1 MCIAQFT
8 YSLARNLI
16 NPFFPSYIAS
26 FGVSY
31 AIVGAVLASFGMARV
46 FFEIPGGV
54 LIDRFGRRPVILFGL
69 SISLVS
75 HLLGGLAQSVVELV
89 ELAVAR
95 MTIGV
100 GSAFV
105 MSAGM
110 LLVGE
115 LVAAE
120 HRQRSIAQYQSA
132 SSIGGIIGPTLGGVL
147 VDIWGI
153 RTNFYAAV
161 LLTLSSI
168 LLIAWLGTT
177 TAIST
182 RSSRFSLHILW
193 DAITQGPVL
202 LLSGAAFIMFFTF
215 TSIRGTMVPL
225 YGAEFL
231 ALSSTQIGVIY
242 SLTSLIVVL
251 GLIFVVPRVEHA
263 LGRPRLL
270 FISLIICA
278 GAVATITVF
287 VVPRVEHALGRPRLL
302 FISLIICAGAVATIT
317 VAGDFLGFAAT
328 MVPLGVGFSLL
339 QPSPFTM
346 IMDIVAQ
353 ERRGIFMGI
362 LRTTGDLGLI
372 LGPLLV
378 GGLLDLGQPRL
389 VFYTVAGT
397 IGSFAVLVWRYRA
410 WLTRTKV

>member
-31 AIVGAVLASFGMARV
+31 AIVGAVLASFGVTRV
-46 FFEIPGGV
+46 FIEIPGGV

-75 HLLGGLAQSVVELV
+75 HLLGGLAQSVV

-132 SSIGGIIGPTLGGVL
+132 SSIGGIVGPTLGGVL
-147 VDIWGI
+147 VDSWGI

-177 TAIST
+177 TATST
-182 RSSRFSLHILW
+182 QSSRFSLRILR

-242 SLTSLIVVL
+242 SLTSLVVVL
-251 GLIFVVPRVEHA
+251 GLI
-263 LGRPRLL
+263 
-270 FISLIICA
+270 
-278 GAVATITVF
+278 F

-317 VAGDFLGFAAT
+317 VAGDFLGFAAM

-362 LRTTGDLGLI
+362 LRTTGDFGLI

-378 GGLLDLGQPRL
+378 GGLLDLGQPRF

-410 WLTRTKV
+410 WLTRFKV

>member
-1 MCIAQFT
+1 MHNRPLLVMCIAQFT

-16 NPFFPSYIAS
+16 NPFFPSYVAS

-31 AIVGAVLASFGMARV
+31 AVVGAVLASFGVTRV
-46 FFEIPGGV
+46 FIEIPGGV

-69 SISLVS
+69 GISMIS

-89 ELAVAR
+89 VAR

-110 LLVGE
+110 LFVGE

-120 HRQRSIAQYQSA
+120 HRQRSIAQFQSA

-147 VDIWGI
+147 VDSWGI
-153 RTNFYAAV
+153 RTSFYTAV

-168 LLIAWLGTT
+168 ALIAWLR
-177 TAIST
+177 ST
-182 RSSRFSLHILW
+182 PSSSMQSSRFSLRLLRE
-193 DAITQGPVL
+193 AITQRSVL
-202 LLSGAAFIMFFTF
+202 LLSGVAFIMFFTF

-225 YGAEFL
+225 YGTEFL
-231 ALSSTQIGVIY
+231 TLTSTQIGVIY
-242 SLTSLIVVL
+242 SLTSLVVVL
-251 GLIFVVPRVEHA
+251 GLILVVPQMEQA
-263 LGRPRLL
+263 LGRTRLL
-270 FISLIICA
+270 ILSLIICA
-278 GAVATITVF
+278 GAVATIT
-287 VVPRVEHALGRPRLL
+287 
-302 FISLIICAGAVATIT
+302 I
-317 VAGDFLGFAAT
+317 AGDFIVFVAT
-328 MVPLGVGFSLL
+328 MIPLGVGFSLL

-346 IMDIVAQ
+346 IMDLVVQ
-353 ERRGIFMGI
+353 EHRGIFMGI

-378 GGLLDLGQPRL
+378 GGLLDLG
-389 VFYTVAGT
+389 
-397 IGSFAVLVWRYRA
+397 
-410 WLTRTKV
+410 

>member
-1 MCIAQFT
+1 MGIAQFT
-8 YSLARNLI
+8 YSLSRNLI

-31 AIVGAVLASFGMARV
+31 AIVGVVLASFGVTRV
-46 FFEIPGGV
+46 FIEIPGGV

-75 HLLGGLAQSVVELV
+75 HLLGGLAQSVVEL
-89 ELAVAR
+89 AVAR

-115 LVAAE
+115 LVAAD

-132 SSIGGIIGPTLGGVL
+132 SSIGGIVGPTLGGVL
-147 VDIWGI
+147 VDSWGI

-177 TAIST
+177 TATST
-182 RSSRFSLHILW
+182 QTSRFSVRVLW

-242 SLTSLIVVL
+242 SLTSLVVVL

-270 FISLIICA
+270 FLSLIICA
-278 GAVATITVF
+278 GAVTTIT
-287 VVPRVEHALGRPRLL
+287 
-302 FISLIICAGAVATIT
+302 I
-317 VAGDFLGFAAT
+317 AGDFLGFAAT
-328 MVPLGVGFSLL
+328 MIPLGVGFSLL

-389 VFYTVAGT
+389 VFYMVTGT
-397 IGSFAVLVWRYRA
+397 IGSFAVLVWQYRA
-410 WLTRTKV
+410 WLTRTRV

>member
-1 MCIAQFT
+1 
-8 YSLARNLI
+8 
-16 NPFFPSYIAS
+16 
-26 FGVSY
+26 
-31 AIVGAVLASFGMARV
+31 
-46 FFEIPGGV
+46 V

-89 ELAVAR
+89 IAR

-147 VDIWGI
+147 VDSWGI

-177 TAIST
+177 TATST
-182 RSSRFSLHILW
+182 QSSRFSLRILR

-242 SLTSLIVVL
+242 SLTSLVVVL
-251 GLIFVVPRVEHA
+251 GLI
-263 LGRPRLL
+263 
-270 FISLIICA
+270 
-278 GAVATITVF
+278 F

-317 VAGDFLGFAAT
+317 VAGDFLGFAAM

-362 LRTTGDLGLI
+362 LRTTGDFGLI

>member
-31 AIVGAVLASFGMARV
+31 AIVGAVLASFGVTRV
-46 FFEIPGGV
+46 FIEIPGGV

-75 HLLGGLAQSVVELV
+75 HLLGGLAQSVVEL
-89 ELAVAR
+89 AVAR

-110 LLVGE
+110 LFVGE

-147 VDIWGI
+147 VDSWGI

-177 TAIST
+177 TATST
-182 RSSRFSLHILW
+182 QSSRFSLRILR

-242 SLTSLIVVL
+242 SLTSLVVVL
-251 GLIFVVPRVEHA
+251 GLI
-263 LGRPRLL
+263 
-270 FISLIICA
+270 
-278 GAVATITVF
+278 F

-317 VAGDFLGFAAT
+317 VAGDFLGFAAM

-410 WLTRTKV
+410 WLTRIKV

>member
-31 AIVGAVLASFGMARV
+31 AIVGAVLASFGVTRV
-46 FFEIPGGV
+46 FIEIPGGV

-89 ELAVAR
+89 IAR

-147 VDIWGI
+147 VDSWGI

-177 TAIST
+177 TATST
-182 RSSRFSLHILW
+182 QSSRFSLRILR

-242 SLTSLIVVL
+242 SLTSLVVVL
-251 GLIFVVPRVEHA
+251 GLI
-263 LGRPRLL
+263 
-270 FISLIICA
+270 
-278 GAVATITVF
+278 F

-317 VAGDFLGFAAT
+317 VAGDFLGFAAM

-362 LRTTGDLGLI
+362 LRTTGDFGLI

-397 IGSFAVLVWRYRA
+397 IGSFAVLVWRYQV
-410 WLTRTKV
+410 WLTRIKV

>member
-31 AIVGAVLASFGMARV
+31 AIVGAVLASFGVTRV
-46 FFEIPGGV
+46 FIEIPGGV

-75 HLLGGLAQSVVELV
+75 HLLGGLAQSVV

-147 VDIWGI
+147 VDSWGI

-177 TAIST
+177 TATST
-182 RSSRFSLHILW
+182 QSSRFSLHILR
-193 DAITQGPVL
+193 DAIMQGPVL

-242 SLTSLIVVL
+242 SLTSLVVVL
-251 GLIFVVPRVEHA
+251 GLI
-263 LGRPRLL
+263 
-270 FISLIICA
+270 
-278 GAVATITVF
+278 F

-317 VAGDFLGFAAT
+317 VAGDFLGFAAM

-339 QPSPFTM
+339 QPSPFSM

-410 WLTRTKV
+410 WLTRIKV

>member
-16 NPFFPSYIAS
+16 NPFFPSYVAS

-31 AIVGAVLASFGMARV
+31 AIVGAVLASFGVTRV
-46 FFEIPGGV
+46 FIEIPGGV

-75 HLLGGLAQSVVELV
+75 HLLGGLAQSVVEL
-89 ELAVAR
+89 AVAR

-110 LLVGE
+110 LFVGE

-132 SSIGGIIGPTLGGVL
+132 SSIGGIVGPTLGGVL
-147 VDIWGI
+147 VDSWGI
-153 RTNFYAAV
+153 RTNFYTAV

-177 TAIST
+177 TATST
-182 RSSRFSLHILW
+182 QSSRFSLRILR

-225 YGAEFL
+225 YGTEFL

-242 SLTSLIVVL
+242 SLTSLVVVL
-251 GLIFVVPRVEHA
+251 GLIFVV
-263 LGRPRLL
+263 
-270 FISLIICA
+270 
-278 GAVATITVF
+278 T
-287 VVPRVEHALGRPRLL
+287 RVEHALGRPRLL

-317 VAGDFLGFAAT
+317 VAGDFLGFAAM

-410 WLTRTKV
+410 WLTRIKV